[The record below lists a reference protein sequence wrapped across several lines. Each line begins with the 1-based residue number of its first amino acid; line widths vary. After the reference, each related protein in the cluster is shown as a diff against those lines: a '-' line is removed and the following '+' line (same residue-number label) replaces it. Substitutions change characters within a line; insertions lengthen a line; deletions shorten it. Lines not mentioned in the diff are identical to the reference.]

1 MINGVANG
9 PLYFFP
15 QGYMGSLAQTS
26 SGAIQFSFNTRFR
39 ERFRRVPEGSG
50 GFRCR

>member
-15 QGYMGSLAQTS
+15 QGYMRSLAQTS
-26 SGAIQFSFNTRFR
+26 SGARYHGEVLEGSGADT
-39 ERFRRVPEGSG
+39 EGSG
-50 GFRCR
+50 GDTW